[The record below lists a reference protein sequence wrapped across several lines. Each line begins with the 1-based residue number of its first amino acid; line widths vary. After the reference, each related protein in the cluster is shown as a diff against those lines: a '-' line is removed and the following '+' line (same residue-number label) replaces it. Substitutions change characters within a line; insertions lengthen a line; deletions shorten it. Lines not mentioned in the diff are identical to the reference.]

1 MTFRNSW
8 LQAMQSGG
16 QRFAAGIDI
25 GSQAVR
31 LVVVSQRSR
40 ARARGALHLEYLS
53 TVPLVAGAMAGNEI
67 AEPQAVARALRDAFA
82 CLPRACA
89 THALRCAMAVPASA
103 TLTTTVPLA
112 RLAAQSHCEDDG
124 GPALA
129 GLEPA
134 VMNEAERIAGL
145 ERHALA
151 VDWFVDEMPSPIRA
165 VTIAATAR
173 QHLETRI
180 ECAAIAGISLTAV
193 DGEPHAA
200 LRAMRYAASHELDPH
215 EPYVAL
221 WIGTD
226 GVYGW
231 RIADDSITREMRYP
245 AQEHTDLADALRDL
259 VHGPELD
266 CALVSGE
273 LDLLD
278 GVGFSLADVADV
290 LGCSV
295 LPFECAALGGLA
307 RQLSDPLLY
316 EPAGAVAFGL
326 AMRGVLE

>member
-1 MTFRNSW
+1 
-8 LQAMQSGG
+8 
-16 QRFAAGIDI
+16 
-25 GSQAVR
+25 
-31 LVVVSQRSR
+31 
-40 ARARGALHLEYLS
+40 
-53 TVPLVAGAMAGNEI
+53 
-67 AEPQAVARALRDAFA
+67 
-82 CLPRACA
+82 
-89 THALRCAMAVPASA
+89 
-103 TLTTTVPLA
+103 
-112 RLAAQSHCEDDG
+112 
-124 GPALA
+124 
-129 GLEPA
+129 
-134 VMNEAERIAGL
+134 
-145 ERHALA
+145 
-151 VDWFVDEMPSPIRA
+151 
-165 VTIAATAR
+165 
-173 QHLETRI
+173 
-180 ECAAIAGISLTAV
+180 
-193 DGEPHAA
+193 
-200 LRAMRYAASHELDPH
+200 MRYAASHELDPH

-231 RIADDSITREMRYP
+231 RIVDDSITREMRYP

-259 VHGPELD
+259 VQGPELD

-278 GVGFSLADVADV
+278 GVGFSIADIADV